1 MKSKNKKITNIKT
14 YFNKNININKTVVSN
29 KVFFGKKRFKY
40 VIGYK
45 DGKRLDLQIL
55 PKRIAYKR
63 EFDEIKYISLLIKD
77 DELLE
82 RYNEIWGKISIK

>member
-1 MKSKNKKITNIKT
+1 ML
-14 YFNKNININKTVVSN
+14 
-29 KVFFGKKRFKY
+29 
-40 VIGYK
+40 
-45 DGKRLDLQIL
+45 KRLDLQIL

-82 RYNEIWGKISIK
+82 RYNEIWGKISIKQCKKEFDSGPVYNEKYLKAKIKP

>member
-1 MKSKNKKITNIKT
+1 ML
-14 YFNKNININKTVVSN
+14 
-29 KVFFGKKRFKY
+29 
-40 VIGYK
+40 
-45 DGKRLDLQIL
+45 KRLDLQIL

-63 EFDEIKYISLLIKD
+63 EFDEIKCISLLIKD

>member
-1 MKSKNKKITNIKT
+1 ML
-14 YFNKNININKTVVSN
+14 
-29 KVFFGKKRFKY
+29 
-40 VIGYK
+40 
-45 DGKRLDLQIL
+45 KRLDLQIL

-82 RYNEIWGKISIK
+82 RYNETWGKISIKQYKKEFDSGPVYNEKYLKAKIKP